1 MSLGKVAGKHSFYLV
16 KFKITNIH
24 MEINS
29 KIMYYLNKTLLSLE
43 PWELRPKKFQTNV
56 AVSPAPVRVPSQSP
70 LAPSV
75 ASVTSVVNDKDD
87 N

>member
-1 MSLGKVAGKHSFYLV
+1 
-16 KFKITNIH
+16 

-75 ASVTSVVNDKDD
+75 ASVTSVTNDKGD
-87 N
+87 NDGQVFLEKELVGLGVDGYW